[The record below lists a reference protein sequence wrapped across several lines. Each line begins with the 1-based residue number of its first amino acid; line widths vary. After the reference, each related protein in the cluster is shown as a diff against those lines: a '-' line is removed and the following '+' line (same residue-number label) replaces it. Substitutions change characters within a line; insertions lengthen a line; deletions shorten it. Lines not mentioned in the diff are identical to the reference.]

1 MLSPRKRTPLRDLR
15 TYGQSHAVRLPDYD
29 YRREETVHLT
39 VCADHGRPFG
49 QPGIAAKVCASV
61 EECCRLCEYQLFG
74 YCLMPDHL
82 HVLLSPARSA
92 LAVSQWLRRF
102 KSYTTNEFVGAGGDA
117 PLWQRLA
124 HDHVCRDDETAE
136 KVLTYIVNNPV
147 RAELVRCWRDWP
159 WTKVFIEI

>member
-1 MLSPRKRTPLRDLR
+1 
-15 TYGQSHAVRLPDYD
+15 
-29 YRREETVHLT
+29 
-39 VCADHGRPFG
+39 
-49 QPGIAAKVCASV
+49 
-61 EECCRLCEYQLFG
+61 
-74 YCLMPDHL
+74 MPDHL